1 MPVRRLNF
9 SCRANRQKIQG
20 FPAVMRA
27 GKGNYARIARPDL
40 GWRTAVASELEASQK
55 TIKVAEGFELDT
67 AAYELRRSGHV
78 VKLERLPMEIL
89 LFLIEQRGQV
99 VTREAIAD
107 RIWGKNVHVDT
118 DNSINGA
125 IRKIRRVLR
134 DDPDSPRFIRTI
146 MGRGYRF
153 IAAVDTSAPEPSP
166 DPLLPAI
173 RDEPE
178 SIPLAEASKSGLRRW
193 SVLLAAAV
201 FLIAVAAAGFLRFS
215 PRVRPASG
223 RLMLAVLPFENL
235 TGDAAQD
242 YFSDGMTEEMI
253 SQLGNLDA
261 AHLGVI
267 ARTSVMHYKHSP
279 EPLDQIGREL
289 GVQYVLEGGIRRDSD
304 KVRITAQLIQLSDQ
318 THLWAR
324 QYDRDLSH
332 LLALQGEI
340 AHEVSEEIQI
350 ALWNRKPIT
359 PLAPQ
364 ALFPQNYE
372 AYDLYLKGQFFWNK
386 RTVEGFERAIDY
398 YQQAIAKDP
407 NYARAY
413 AGLADSYALIASYSA
428 ASPSEYM
435 PKARAAALRALELDK
450 DLPEAHTALALIVQN
465 YDYDWQTAGREF
477 QRAIELNPNYATAHH
492 WYAEHLMWRGRFDEA
507 LRESERARQ
516 LDPLSLIIATNN
528 GAILLYSR
536 QYDRALEKLHAV
548 HELDPSFPRVDGLTV
563 RAYEEKGTF
572 PDALAELE
580 KSRPLYNSW
589 ACAELAYIYGRTGQ
603 PAQAAVALARMEE
616 FNRGQPLDPVVFVEP
631 YIGMDRKDEAFLWLN
646 KAYAQHSNALTA
658 LKVDPLYDP
667 LRSDPRFEDLLR
679 RVGLSQ

>member
-1 MPVRRLNF
+1 M
-9 SCRANRQKIQG
+9 
-20 FPAVMRA
+20 
-27 GKGNYARIARPDL
+27 
-40 GWRTAVASELEASQK
+40 ASEPEASQK

-89 LFLIEQRGQV
+89 RFLIEQRGQV
-99 VTREAIAD
+99 VTREEIAD

-134 DDPDSPRFIRTI
+134 DDPDSPRFIQTI

-173 RDEPE
+173 SDEPE
-178 SIPLAEASKSGLRRW
+178 SIPLAEVSKSGLRRW

-289 GVQYVLEGGIRRDSD
+289 GVQYVLEGSIRRDSD

-350 ALWNRKPIT
+350 ALWDRKPVT
-359 PLAPQ
+359 PLSPP

-372 AYDLYLKGQFFWNK
+372 AYDLYLKGQYFWNK

-516 LDPLSLIIATNN
+516 LDPLSLIIATDN

-603 PAQAAVALARMEE
+603 PAQAAVALARMEQ

-631 YIGMDRKDEAFLWLN
+631 YIGMDKKDEAFLWLN
-646 KAYAQHSNALTA
+646 KAYAQHSNALTG

-667 LRSDPRFEDLLR
+667 LRSDPRFQDLLR

>member
-1 MPVRRLNF
+1 M
-9 SCRANRQKIQG
+9 
-20 FPAVMRA
+20 
-27 GKGNYARIARPDL
+27 
-40 GWRTAVASELEASQK
+40 ASEPEASQK
-55 TIKVAEGFELDT
+55 TIKVAEGFELDP

-99 VTREAIAD
+99 VTREEIAD

-134 DDPDSPRFIRTI
+134 DDPDRPRFIQTI

-173 RDEPE
+173 SDEPE
-178 SIPLAEASKSGLRRW
+178 SIPLAEASESGLRRW

-289 GVQYVLEGGIRRDSD
+289 GVQYVLEGSIRRDSD

-350 ALWNRKPIT
+350 ALWDRKPIT

-372 AYDLYLKGQFFWNK
+372 AYDLYLKGQYFWNK
-386 RTVEGFERAIDY
+386 RTIEGFERAIDY

-516 LDPLSLIIATNN
+516 LDPLSLIIATDN

-603 PAQAAVALARMEE
+603 PAQAAVALARMEQ

>member
-1 MPVRRLNF
+1 MAPE
-9 SCRANRQKIQG
+9 
-20 FPAVMRA
+20 P
-27 GKGNYARIARPDL
+27 
-40 GWRTAVASELEASQK
+40 EASQK

-99 VTREAIAD
+99 VTREEIAD
-107 RIWGKNVHVDT
+107 RIWGQNVHVDT

-134 DDPDSPRFIRTI
+134 DDPDSPRFIQTI

-173 RDEPE
+173 SDEPE
-178 SIPLAEASKSGLRRW
+178 SIPPAEVSKSGLRRW

-215 PRVRPASG
+215 ARVRPASG

-267 ARTSVMHYKHSP
+267 ARTSVMHYKHSQ
-279 EPLDQIGREL
+279 ESLDQIGREL
-289 GVQYVLEGGIRRDSD
+289 GVQYVLEGSIRRDSD

-350 ALWNRKPIT
+350 ALWDRKPIT

-364 ALFPQNYE
+364 ALTPQNYE
-372 AYDLYLKGQFFWNK
+372 AYDLYLKGQYFWNK
-386 RTVEGFERAIDY
+386 RTIEGFERAIDY

-413 AGLADSYALIASYSA
+413 AGLADSYTLLASYSA
-428 ASPSEYM
+428 TSPSEYM

-477 QRAIELNPNYATAHH
+477 HRAIELNPNYATAHH

-516 LDPLSLIIATNN
+516 LDPLSLIIATDN

-548 HELDPSFPRVDGLTV
+548 HELDPSFPRADGLIV
-563 RAYEEKGTF
+563 RAYEEKGMF
-572 PDALAELE
+572 ADALAEVE

-589 ACAELAYIYGRTGQ
+589 TCSELADIYGRTGQ
-603 PAQAAVALARMEE
+603 PAQAALALARMEQLY
-616 FNRGQPLDPVVFVEP
+616 RGQQVDPVVFVEP
-631 YIGMDRKDEAFLWLN
+631 YIGMDKKDEAFLWLN
-646 KAYAQHSNALTA
+646 KAYAQHSNSLTA

-667 LRSDPRFEDLLR
+667 LRSDPRFQDLLR

>member
-1 MPVRRLNF
+1 
-9 SCRANRQKIQG
+9 
-20 FPAVMRA
+20 MRA
-27 GKGNYARIARPDL
+27 GKGNYARIARLDL
-40 GWRTAVASELEASQK
+40 GWRTAVASEPEASQK

-89 LFLIEQRGQV
+89 RFLIEQRGQV
-99 VTREAIAD
+99 VTREEIAD

-134 DDPDSPRFIRTI
+134 DDPDSPRFIQTI

-173 RDEPE
+173 SDEPE
-178 SIPLAEASKSGLRRW
+178 SIPLAEVSKSGLRRW

-289 GVQYVLEGGIRRDSD
+289 GVQYVLEGSIRRDSD

-350 ALWNRKPIT
+350 ALWDRKPVT
-359 PLAPQ
+359 PLSPP

-372 AYDLYLKGQFFWNK
+372 AYDLYLKGQYFWNK
-386 RTVEGFERAIDY
+386 RTIEGFERAIDY

-516 LDPLSLIIATNN
+516 LDPLSLIIATDN

-589 ACAELAYIYGRTGQ
+589 ACSELAYIYGRTGQ
-603 PAQAAVALARMEE
+603 PAQAALALARMEQI
-616 FNRGQPLDPVVFVEP
+616 NRGQPVDPVVFVEP
-631 YIGMDRKDEAFLWLN
+631 YIGMDKKDEAFLWLN
-646 KAYAQHSNALTA
+646 KAYAQHSNALTG

-667 LRSDPRFEDLLR
+667 LRSDPRFQDLLR

>member
-1 MPVRRLNF
+1 M
-9 SCRANRQKIQG
+9 
-20 FPAVMRA
+20 
-27 GKGNYARIARPDL
+27 
-40 GWRTAVASELEASQK
+40 ASEPEASQK

-99 VTREAIAD
+99 VTREEIAD

-173 RDEPE
+173 SDEPE
-178 SIPLAEASKSGLRRW
+178 SIPLAEASESGLRRW

-289 GVQYVLEGGIRRDSD
+289 GVQYVLEGSIRRDSD

-350 ALWNRKPIT
+350 ALWDRKPVT
-359 PLAPQ
+359 PLSPP

-372 AYDLYLKGQFFWNK
+372 AYDLYLKGQYFWNK
-386 RTVEGFERAIDY
+386 RTIEGFERAIDY

-516 LDPLSLIIATNN
+516 LDPLSLIIATDN

-616 FNRGQPLDPVVFVEP
+616 FNRGQPVDPVVFVEP

-667 LRSDPRFEDLLR
+667 LRSDPRFQDLLR